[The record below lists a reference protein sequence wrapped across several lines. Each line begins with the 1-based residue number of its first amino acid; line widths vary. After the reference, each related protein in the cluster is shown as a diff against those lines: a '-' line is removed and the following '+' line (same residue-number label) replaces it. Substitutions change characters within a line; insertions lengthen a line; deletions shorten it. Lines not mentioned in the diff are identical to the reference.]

1 MTWICL
7 NATTQKWL
15 LTAEVSILG
24 LFAVVALVKGGAA
37 TPSLVAAIR
46 AGHSDR
52 LAELLREH
60 PDAPH
65 VQIAEP
71 GCDNTRSLLHVATDW
86 PGHFPNVGA
95 SIAVLVRA
103 GADVNARG
111 RGAITET
118 PLHWAASSDDVD
130 ALDALLDAGANIDA
144 GGAVIA
150 SGRPLSDAV
159 AFGQWNAAPGL
170 SSAEPPCPSARRRR
184 SDSWSSWWTARR
196 MRMRTLTRRCGT
208 HATGASG
215 RPRSYLLERGADPA
229 WTAPGFTPTA
239 AARRSG
245 AEALANWVGER

>member
-1 MTWICL
+1 VELEPLPTGDRV
-7 NATTQKWL
+7 A
-15 LTAEVSILG
+15 A
-24 LFAVVALVKGGAA
+24 ALVA
-37 TPSLVAAIR
+37 VIR

-52 LAELLREH
+52 LEELLREH
-60 PDAPH
+60 PDAPR
-65 VQIAEP
+65 VQIAES

-130 ALDALLDAGANIDA
+130 ALDALMDAGADIDA

-150 SGRPLSDAV
+150 GGTPLSDAV
-159 AFGQWNAAPGL
+159 AFGQWNAARRLVERGATVPFREAAALGL
-170 SSAEPPCPSARRRR
+170 MDLVVAGAENADTDELSEARWYACHGGQR
-184 SDSWSSWWTARR
+184 AAAQ
-196 MRMRTLTRRCGT
+196 
-208 HATGASG
+208 H
-215 RPRSYLLERGADPA
+215 LLERGADPA
-229 WTAPGFTPTA
+229 WTAPWDGLTPAA